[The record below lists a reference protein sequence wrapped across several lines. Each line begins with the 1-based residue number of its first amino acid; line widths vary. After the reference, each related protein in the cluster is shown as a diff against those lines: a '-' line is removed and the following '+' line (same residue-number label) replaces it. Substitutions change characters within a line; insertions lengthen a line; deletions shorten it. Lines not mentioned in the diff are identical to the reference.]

1 METDRFHF
9 MTTRLPDFEALAI
22 LARIV
27 ELGSFSAAARVL
39 GLSRP
44 TVSKAITR
52 LEQATG
58 TFVFNRTSRKLALTE
73 TGHRV
78 LAHATR
84 ILGEGEAAEAELRR
98 AVHHPHGLLRITAP
112 ISFGLSH
119 VAPLLPDFLARFPDI
134 TLSIT
139 YTDEQLDLIEGGF
152 DIAVRI
158 AAHAPSSLR
167 ALRLCRIPLL
177 LVASPGYLTR
187 HGRPSHPRELRQ
199 HEGFLYTSNQAGNF
213 LRMSCE
219 RETLQVEPPRTRYSA
234 NNAEAFLPALLAGH
248 GMGIFPEFMVAAPL
262 GDGRLETVLPDWRFP
277 ETELSLL
284 TPPGRSHPAR
294 VSAFLDHI
302 GNILRQKPW
311 N

>member
-1 METDRFHF
+1 
-9 MTTRLPDFEALAI
+9 MTSRLPDFEALAI
-22 LARIV
+22 FARIV
-27 ELGSFSAAARVL
+27 ELGSFSAAAHAL

-78 LAHATR
+78 LAHAMR
-84 ILGEGEAAEAELRR
+84 LLGEGEAAEAELRR
-98 AVHHPHGLLRITAP
+98 AVHHPHGLLRVTAP

-119 VAPLLPDFLARFPDI
+119 VAPLLPDFLAQFPDI

-152 DIAVRI
+152 DIAIRI
-158 AAHAPSSLR
+158 ASHAPSSLR
-167 ALRLCRIPLL
+167 GLRLCRIPLL
-177 LVASPGYLTR
+177 LVASPRYLTQ
-187 HGRPSHPRELRQ
+187 HGRPSHPKDLRQ
-199 HEGFLYTSNQAGNF
+199 HDGFFYTSTQTGSF

-219 RETLQVEPPRTRYSA
+219 SEALQVEPPKPRYSA
-234 NNAEAFLPALLAGH
+234 NNAEAFLPALLAGI
-248 GMGIFPEFMVAAPL
+248 GMGVFPEFMIAAAL
-262 GDGRLETVLPDWRFP
+262 SDGRLEHVLPEWRFP
-277 ETELSLL
+277 ETELCLL

-294 VSAFLDHI
+294 VASFLDLI
-302 GNILRQKPW
+302 GGILRRKPW
-311 N
+311 KQST